1 MAEVE
6 VKEKVEISFSSL
18 EEAEIEDRRRQAPSV
33 GTSPFAAA
41 CPTIATAMRSSS
53 QSILIFS
60 LQLPFGTI
68 TSSKTFVIWHIE
80 ALEDDHPKAS
90 IKTRE
95 PVS

>member
-1 MAEVE
+1 MNAEVE
-6 VKEKVEISFSSL
+6 IKEMVEISFSSL

-41 CPTIATAMRSSS
+41 CPTIATAMLELSVYFD
-53 QSILIFS
+53 FS

-68 TSSKTFVIWHIE
+68 TFSKTFAICHIE
-80 ALEDDHPKAS
+80 APEDDHPKAS
-90 IKTRE
+90 IRTRE